1 MASIQAYI
9 VTEAFVNENDG
20 KKRGVNTIDFNQTID
35 GRWFV
40 NVNAAKILPAVNW
53 SQFEIVTLT
62 DADFPPQESK

>member
-1 MASIQAYI
+1 MASIQVYI

-20 KKRGVNTIDFNQTID
+20 KQRGVNTIDFNQTTD

-40 NVNAAKILPAVNW
+40 NIDAARILPSVDW